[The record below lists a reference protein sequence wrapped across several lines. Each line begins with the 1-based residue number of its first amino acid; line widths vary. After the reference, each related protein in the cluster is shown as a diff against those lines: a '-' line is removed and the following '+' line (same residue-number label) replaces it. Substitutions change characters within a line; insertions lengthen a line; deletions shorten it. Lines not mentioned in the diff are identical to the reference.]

1 MGFIQRKGVRL
12 GIAAMASLVAVS
24 ALVYQT
30 SNAAFTD
37 TTDNAGSSWTAG
49 SVTLTDDDGGS
60 AMFTSAD
67 MVPGDAVENCI
78 TVDYTGSTFDLDQ
91 VKLYGSVTDN
101 GLGGE
106 LDLVVEEGTGGGFG
120 DCTGFSPAQT
130 VFASNTLN
138 AFGAAHS
145 SYANGAGGYT
155 PASGSTSRTYRF
167 SVTLGTDTPNSAQ
180 GTDATA
186 TFTWEVQSA

>member
-37 TTDNAGSSWTAG
+37 TTDNAGSSWAAG

-67 MVPGDAVENCI
+67 MVPGDVVENCI

-106 LDLVVEEGTGGGFG
+106 LDLLVEEGTGGGFG
-120 DCTGFSPAQT
+120 NCTG
-130 VFASNTLN
+130 L
-138 AFGAAHS
+138 
-145 SYANGAGGYT
+145 
-155 PASGSTSRTYRF
+155 
-167 SVTLGTDTPNSAQ
+167 
-180 GTDATA
+180 
-186 TFTWEVQSA
+186 